1 MIFQHPRLT
10 MAGLALAAGLVAG
23 PLAAQETAPAA
34 PDAADA
40 APAAQPAAP
49 AAQLAVPAA
58 PAVADPNKV
67 IATIDGVTITESDLT
82 LAETDLD
89 QQFAQLPPEQRRAA
103 ALSAIIEIRVLA
115 AKAVANGL
123 DKDPDFQKRA
133 AFLQSRALHSE
144 FVDKEIATKVT
155 DEAVRA
161 RYDKQMADTPPVNE
175 VKARHILVQTK
186 EEAVEVIKLLDAGG
200 DFEKLAN
207 EKTTD
212 PSGKTTGGDLGYFG
226 PGQMVPE
233 FDAAASALD
242 IGAYTKEPVQTQFGW
257 HVIKVEDKR
266 AQQPPAFEQVR
277 DQVRSLVFR
286 EQYFALVKELR
297 AAAKV
302 DVTDPELKKAIDQ
315 MNAAQ

>member
-1 MIFQHPRLT
+1 

-34 PDAADA
+34 PEA

-49 AAQLAVPAA
+49 QPAVPTA
-58 PAVADPNKV
+58 PAVPDPNKV

-115 AKAVANGL
+115 AKAIANGL
-123 DKDPDFQKRA
+123 DKDADFQRRA

-175 VKARHILVQTK
+175 VKARHILVKTK
-186 EEAVEVIKLLDAGG
+186 EEAEAIVKQLDAGG

-207 EKTTD
+207 ENTTD

-242 IGAYTKEPVQTQFGW
+242 IGAYTKAPVQTQFGW

-277 DQVRSLVFR
+277 EQVRSLVFR

-302 DVTDPELKKAIDQ
+302 DVADPELKKAIDA
-315 MNAAQ
+315 MDVAQ